1 MRKVRS
7 TWRLIEDRIHY
18 VCFFGTAKGGKAFRD
33 ITMPFVGYPQKL
45 QWDGKHMALN
55 AGGTIY
61 QMQVSGSRGKIV
73 GTTGLRGDTEN
84 QAKNACNRETLRL
97 QRKDGSTPIILA
109 SEGRQSRVL
118 TSAAEGGGYAYYTGR
133 SITA

>member
-1 MRKVRS
+1 VRKVRS

-73 GTTGLRGDTEN
+73 GTTGLRGDTEGGG
-84 QAKNACNRETLRL
+84 QHGLPATRYW
-97 QRKDGSTPIILA
+97 
-109 SEGRQSRVL
+109 GRTAVKARAAW
-118 TSAAEGGGYAYYTGR
+118 AAETR
-133 SITA
+133 SSATST

>member
-1 MRKVRS
+1 MCKVRS

-73 GTTGLRGDTEN
+73 GTTGLRGDTE
-84 QAKNACNRETLRL
+84 
-97 QRKDGSTPIILA
+97 
-109 SEGRQSRVL
+109 
-118 TSAAEGGGYAYYTGR
+118 GGGTAWIAGDTVLGPYGGESARRVGGR
-133 SITA
+133 NTIISDINLSEPTQK